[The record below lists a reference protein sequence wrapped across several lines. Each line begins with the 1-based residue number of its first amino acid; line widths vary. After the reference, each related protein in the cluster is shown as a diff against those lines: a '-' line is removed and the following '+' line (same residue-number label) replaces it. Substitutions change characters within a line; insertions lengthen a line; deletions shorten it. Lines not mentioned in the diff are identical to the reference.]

1 MERTRKQRRNSKLLA
16 GSLALV
22 VLLAVSA
29 MAAPAA
35 APPAAPAAAPAT
47 AVASAIPAAAPA
59 TVQPEAA
66 ATAPDIPDYRYDPK
80 GKTDPFK
87 PFVRLELPTA
97 AKKGPEKKKY
107 TGHLTPL
114 QRVSLDKV
122 RVTGIAGSPVKRA
135 AMVEDGAGK
144 GYIVYLGTLIGEN
157 GGRVIQIL
165 PDRVIVEGKAGEGIK
180 GKEKSHR
187 VALKLHKEEGEG
199 RP

>member
-1 MERTRKQRRNSKLLA
+1 MERTRKQLRKSKLLA

-22 VLLAVSA
+22 FLLAVSA
-29 MAAPAA
+29 TAVPAA
-35 APPAAPAAAPAT
+35 APPAAPAT

-59 TVQPEAA
+59 TVKPEEAA
-66 ATAPDIPDYRYDPK
+66 VEMPEYRYDSK

-107 TGHLTPL
+107 TGNLTPL

-122 RVTGIAGSPVKRA
+122 RVTGIAGSPVKRV

-165 PDRVIVEGKAGEGIK
+165 PDRVIVEEKAGEGIK

>member
-1 MERTRKQRRNSKLLA
+1 MERTRKQLRKSKLLA

-22 VLLAVSA
+22 FLLAVSA
-29 MAAPAA
+29 TAAPAA
-35 APPAAPAAAPAT
+35 APPAAPAT

-59 TVQPEAA
+59 TVKPEEAA
-66 ATAPDIPDYRYDPK
+66 VEMPEYRYDSK

-87 PFVRLELPTA
+87 PFVRLELPTP

-107 TGHLTPL
+107 TGNLTPL

-165 PDRVIVEGKAGEGIK
+165 PDRVIVEEKAGEGIK

>member
-1 MERTRKQRRNSKLLA
+1 MERTRKQLRKSKVLA

-22 VLLAVSA
+22 FLLAVSA
-29 MAAPAA
+29 TAAPAA
-35 APPAAPAAAPAT
+35 APPAATPAAKPAE
-47 AVASAIPAAAPA
+47 VATAIPAAAPA
-59 TVQPEAA
+59 TVKPEAA
-66 ATAPDIPDYRYDPK
+66 ALEIPDYRYDPK

-87 PFVRLELPTA
+87 PFVRLELPTP

-107 TGHLTPL
+107 NGNLTPL
-114 QRVSLDKV
+114 QRVPLDKV
-122 RVTGIAGSPVKRA
+122 RVTGIAGSPAKRV

-165 PDRVIVEGKAGEGIK
+165 PDRVIVEEKSGEGGK

>member
-1 MERTRKQRRNSKLLA
+1 MERTRKQLRKSKLLA

-22 VLLAVSA
+22 FLLAVSA
-29 MAAPAA
+29 TAAPAA

-59 TVQPEAA
+59 TVKPEEAA
-66 ATAPDIPDYRYDPK
+66 VEMPEYRYDPK

-97 AKKGPEKKKY
+97 VKKGPEKKKY
-107 TGHLTPL
+107 TGNLTPL

-122 RVTGIAGSPVKRA
+122 RVTGIAGSQAKRV

-165 PDRVIVEGKAGEGIK
+165 PDRVIVEEKVGEGSK

>member
-1 MERTRKQRRNSKLLA
+1 MERTRKQLRKSKLLA

-22 VLLAVSA
+22 FLFAVSA
-29 MAAPAA
+29 TAVPAA
-35 APPAAPAAAPAT
+35 APPAAPAT

-59 TVQPEAA
+59 TVKPEEAA
-66 ATAPDIPDYRYDPK
+66 VEMPEYRYDSK

-107 TGHLTPL
+107 TGNLTPL

-122 RVTGIAGSPVKRA
+122 RVTGIAGSQAKRV

-165 PDRVIVEGKAGEGIK
+165 PDRVIVEEKVGEGSK

>member
-1 MERTRKQRRNSKLLA
+1 MERTRKQCRKSKPLA

-22 VLLAVSA
+22 FLLAVSA
-29 MAAPAA
+29 TA
-35 APPAAPAAAPAT
+35 APPQAPPAAAPAPAT
-47 AVASAIPAAAPA
+47 VASAVPAAAPA
-59 TVQPEAA
+59 AVKPEAA
-66 ATAPDIPDYRYDPK
+66 ALEIPDYRYDPK

-87 PFVRLELPTA
+87 PFVRLELPTP

-114 QRVSLDKV
+114 QRVPLDKV
-122 RVTGIAGSPVKRA
+122 RVTGIAGSTDKRA
-135 AMVEDGAGK
+135 AMVEDGSGK

-165 PDRVIVEGKAGEGIK
+165 PDRVIVEEKVGEGGK